1 MYALVIPFAVLIAIV
16 VFKKIPY
23 IGGKTPYALLI
34 AAVLVVA
41 LSGHIAPSYWGGAIV
56 EGLTRMGW
64 VICLCIFVNF
74 YSQTQMR
81 LGTID
86 AVVCML
92 RSLFGGSQKAL
103 LLTTMLALIF
113 SGAFTGSTM
122 ACTTIVG
129 MLVARSLYD
138 CGLSAEKTTATVVIG
153 AMLGSLMPPI
163 SSSFFG
169 SSAISG
175 VDVGVVLNEGYKVI
189 GISVLVAI
197 LYVVFILGGKQREG
211 FAFDNKREK
220 IGDIWRECRVR
231 MIPMF
236 LLIMIIILKQC
247 FDINVMAM
255 TVGKLISPLN
265 NVPVVKSIISNYLV
279 LAFLVVGFVGFIYP
293 EVHKDAKGVFKGAY
307 KTSTYIV
314 PVMFAAACLV
324 GAVVT
329 TGGLDMVSEAA
340 SKLNP
345 HVLIIGG
352 AVAMC
357 AMGMITGGDSSALNT
372 IFPFFFPAVTAIG
385 VPALNATM
393 AGSLITV
400 AGQAFPPCDT
410 LVFMACGVLSGV
422 LGVKKIDPMK
432 VMILDLPIGIFLTAF
447 GMFYLYVY

>member
-1 MYALVIPFAVLIAIV
+1 
-16 VFKKIPY
+16 
-23 IGGKTPYALLI
+23 
-34 AAVLVVA
+34 
-41 LSGHIAPSYWGGAIV
+41 
-56 EGLTRMGW
+56 MGW

-86 AVVCML
+86 AVVRML
-92 RSLFGGSQKAL
+92 RSIFGGSQKAL
-103 LLTTMLALIF
+103 LLSTMLALIF
-113 SGAFTGSTM
+113 CGAFTGSTM

-175 VDVGVVLNEGYKVI
+175 VDVGIVLNEGYKVI
-189 GISVLVAI
+189 GINVVIAI
-197 LYVVFILGGKQREG
+197 IYVVFVLGGKQRVG
-211 FAFDNKREK
+211 FQFSNEREK
-220 IGDIWRECRVR
+220 IGDIWRECWTK
-231 MIPMF
+231 MMPMF
-236 LLIMIIILKQC
+236 LLIIIIVMKQC
-247 FDINVMAM
+247 FDINVMSM
-255 TVGKLISPLN
+255 TVGKLLSPLN
-265 NVPVVKSIISNYLV
+265 NIPVLKSVISNYLV
-279 LAFLVVGFVGFIYP
+279 LAFLVIGFVGFIYP
-293 EVHKDAKGVFKGAY
+293 EVHKEAKGVFQGAY

-329 TGGLDMVSEAA
+329 TGGLDMVTEAA
-340 SKLNP
+340 AKLNP
-345 HVLIIGG
+345 HVLILGG
-352 AVAMC
+352 SAAMSV
-357 AMGMITGGDSSALNT
+357 MGMITGGDSSALNT

-385 VPALNATM
+385 VPALNATV

-410 LVFMACGVLSGV
+410 LVFMACGVLSGI

-432 VMILDLPIGIFLTAF
+432 VMMLNLPIGISLTAF
-447 GMFYLYVY
+447 GLFYLYVY

>member
-1 MYALVIPFAVLIAIV
+1 MYVLFVPFAVLIAIV
-16 VFKKIPY
+16 LCKKIPY
-23 IGGKTPYALLI
+23 VGGKTPYALLI
-34 AAVLVVA
+34 AAVLIMI
-41 LSGHIAPSYWGGAIV
+41 LSGHFAPADWANAVI

-86 AVVCML
+86 AVVRML
-92 RSLFGGSQKAL
+92 RSIFGGSQKAL
-103 LLTTMLALIF
+103 LLSTMLALIF
-113 SGAFTGSTM
+113 CGAFTGSTM

-175 VDVGVVLNEGYKVI
+175 VDVGIVLNEGYKVI
-189 GISVLVAI
+189 GINVVIAI
-197 LYVVFILGGKQREG
+197 IYVVFVLGGKQRVG
-211 FAFDNKREK
+211 FQFSNEREK
-220 IGDIWRECRVR
+220 IGDIWRECWTK
-231 MIPMF
+231 MMPMF
-236 LLIMIIILKQC
+236 LLIIIIVLKQC
-247 FDINVMAM
+247 FDINVMSM
-255 TVGKLISPLN
+255 TVGKLLSPLN
-265 NVPVVKSIISNYLV
+265 NIPVLKSVISNYLV
-279 LAFLVVGFVGFIYP
+279 LAFLVIGFVGFIYP
-293 EVHKDAKGVFKGAY
+293 EVHKEAKGVFQGAY

-329 TGGLDMVSEAA
+329 TGGLDMVTEAA
-340 SKLNP
+340 AKLNP
-345 HVLIIGG
+345 HVLILGG
-352 AVAMC
+352 SAAMSV
-357 AMGMITGGDSSALNT
+357 MGMITGGDSSALNT

-385 VPALNATM
+385 VPALNATV

-410 LVFMACGVLSGV
+410 LVFMACGVLSGI

-432 VMILDLPIGIFLTAF
+432 VMMLNLPIGISLTAF
-447 GMFYLYVY
+447 GLFYLYVY

>member
-1 MYALVIPFAVLIAIV
+1 MYALIIPFAVLIAIV
-16 VFKKIPY
+16 LIKQIPF
-23 IGGKTPYALLI
+23 IGGKTHYALL
-34 AAVLVVA
+34 AAAILVMIF
-41 LSGHIAPSYWGGAIV
+41 SGHVAPAHWGAALV

-86 AVVCML
+86 AVVRML
-92 RSLFGGSQKAL
+92 RSIFGGSQKAL
-103 LLTTMLALIF
+103 LLSTMLALIF
-113 SGAFTGSTM
+113 CGAFTGSTM

-169 SSAISG
+169 SSALSG
-175 VDVGVVLNEGYKVI
+175 VDVGLVMNEGYKVI
-189 GISVLVAI
+189 GLAVVVAI
-197 LYVVFILGGKQREG
+197 IYVVFVLGGKTREG
-211 FAFDNKREK
+211 FTYDMEREK
-220 IGDIWRECRVR
+220 ISDIWKEYWLR
-231 MIPMF
+231 MFPMF
-236 LLIMIIILKQC
+236 LLIVIIVLKQC
-247 FDINVMAM
+247 FDINVMTIILNPILEPLR
-255 TVGKLISPLN
+255 TVPIVS
-265 NVPVVKSIISNYLV
+265 SIISNYLV
-279 LAFLVVGFVGFIYP
+279 LAFLAIGLIGFIYP
-293 EVHKDAKGVFKGAY
+293 EVHKDAAGVFKGAY

-314 PVMFAAACLV
+314 PVMFTAACLV

-329 TGGLDMVSEAA
+329 TGGLDMVAEAA

-345 HVLIIGG
+345 NVLILGG
-352 AVAMC
+352 SAAMC
-357 AMGMITGGDSSALNT
+357 IMGMITGGDSSALNT
-372 IFPFFFPAVTAIG
+372 IFPFFFPAVTSIG

-410 LVFMACGVLSGV
+410 LVFMACGVLSGI

-432 VMILDLPIGIFLTAF
+432 VMMLDLPIGIFLTLV
-447 GMFYLYVY
+447 GLFYMYIY

>member
-86 AVVCML
+86 AVVRML

>member
-86 AVVCML
+86 AVVRML

-175 VDVGVVLNEGYKVI
+175 VDVGLVLNEGYKVI

-432 VMILDLPIGIFLTAF
+432 VMMLDLPIGIFLTAF